1 MPPRRAATR
10 TAVIRTEDE
19 DEDVPTRRKR
29 VSRAVAASDA
39 EEAASGVASEA
50 SDDSDHKPV
59 KKPAKRAPA
68 KAPAKRTTST
78 SKATTTSTKARKA
91 AKALADE
98 DDDEEDTQNGLEEMV
113 LPKPPSRGKAKGK
126 ATQNAKAPKIAASQK
141 SSRAPSVV
149 DSDLDEPL
157 EATPLPRTPRPT
169 QKRPEPVALDEEENI
184 VLETP
189 TRRPPVILSPVK
201 PEPEEDKGP
210 KPRLVIHKI
219 VLVNFKSYAGRQEIG
234 PFHKVRGLESCSVVL
249 DTLIVFLCH
258 RRSQRFRKI
267 EHHRRPLVCLWISRL

>member
-10 TAVIRTEDE
+10 TAVIRTEDDDDD
-19 DEDVPTRRKR
+19 DEDVPTRQKR
-29 VSRAVAASDA
+29 VSRAVAVAASDA
-39 EEAASGVASEA
+39 EESEA
-50 SDDSDHKPV
+50 SDDSDRKPV

-68 KAPAKRTTST
+68 RAPAKRTTST
-78 SKATTTSTKARKA
+78 SKATTTSSKARKA

-98 DDDEEDTQNGLEEMV
+98 DDDEEDAQNGLEEMV

-126 ATQNAKAPKIAASQK
+126 NAKIAASQK

-157 EATPLPRTPRPT
+157 QATPLPRTPRPT

-189 TRRPPVILSPVK
+189 TRRPPIIVSPVK

-234 PFHKVRGLESCSVVL
+234 PFHKVRGLEICCVVL
-249 DTLIVFLCH
+249 DRSIVFLCH
-258 RRSQRFRKI
+258 RRSQRLRKI
-267 EHHRRPLVCLWISRL
+267 EHHRRALVRLWISRL